1 MLQYTYPRLDAE
13 VSKHRNHLLKA
24 PFCVHP
30 KTGRV
35 CVPVDPRTIDK
46 FDPARVPTVGQLLR
60 ELDKLALP
68 QPGENGTGE
77 HHSDWERTSLK
88 PYVDMLDKHVM
99 ALMEETRKVKQK
111 MGASCLIPCLTQS
124 HDVDH
129 ACVQICRGNNFCALC
144 SLLSRSYRRCIS
156 RVPSGMRCCM
166 YL

>member
-1 MLQYTYPRLDAE
+1 MTTAKEDIILQYTYPRLDAE

-35 CVPVDPRTIDK
+35 CVPIDPRTIDR
-46 FDPARVPTVGQLLR
+46 FDPAKVPTVVQLLR
-60 ELDKLALP
+60 ELDK
-68 QPGENGTGE
+68 NGTAPAGDGSGASE

-111 MGASCLIPCLTQS
+111 TGTACSSESSLFVLIFASRHVLVTTDGMYVVLSQ
-124 HDVDH
+124 V
-129 ACVQICRGNNFCALC
+129 
-144 SLLSRSYRRCIS
+144 LLST
-156 RVPSGMRCCM
+156 
-166 YL
+166 LL